1 MITCHKLFNKP
12 GKLKRFTGLD
22 PDQFTILSERLD
34 PLWQQAEHK
43 RLFRPDRQRS
53 IGAGRRY
60 HLTTVT
66 DKLLLILMWYRLY
79 VVYDVMSWI
88 FDLDTANI
96 SRLITKLTP
105 LVEQVADPTLL
116 FALKN
121 INKGRKK
128 IGSFEEFATLY
139 PDLVEIVIDATEQ
152 KRRRP
157 THKKKQKNYYS
168 GKKHM
173 HSFKT
178 QITVTKKGRIVNVSR
193 SYPGRVHDKTILMK
207 EQTIDK
213 LPPEIKKYLD
223 RGYQKINKEYPDDK
237 IILPI
242 KKHRWKRTLT
252 RSQKIYN
259 TKVAKVRIKVEHV
272 LSRMKKYTILSTTY
286 RSNEKHY
293 NRHMRNIAALCNF
306 RLQT

>member
-22 PDQFTILSERLD
+22 PEQFTILVHRLH
-34 PLWQQAEHK
+34 PLWRQAEHT
-43 RLFRPDRQRS
+43 RLFRPDRKRAM
-53 IGAGRRY
+53 GAGRRY
-60 HLTTVT
+60 RLTTVE

-79 VVYDVMSWI
+79 VVYEVMSWI
-88 FDLDTANI
+88 FDLDSANI

-105 LVEQVADPTLL
+105 LVEKAADPQLL

-128 IGSFEEFATLY
+128 VRSFEEFAKLY

-157 THKKKQKNYYS
+157 THKRKQKNYYS

-178 QITVTKKGRIVNVSR
+178 QITVSKSGKIINVSK
-193 SYPGRVHDKTILMK
+193 SYPGRIHDKTILTR

-213 LPPEIKKYLD
+213 LPPEIKKHLD
-223 RGYQKINKEYPDDK
+223 RGYQKLATEYPDHT
-237 IILPI
+237 IILPV
-242 KKHRWKRTLT
+242 KKHRWKRYLT
-252 RSQKIYN
+252 RSEKIYN
-259 TKVAKVRIKVEHV
+259 TKVAKVRIKVEHGI
-272 LSRMKKYTILSTTY
+272 SRMKKYTILSTTY
-286 RSNEKHY
+286 RSNEKYY
-293 NRHMRNIAALCNF
+293 NKQVRNIAALCNF
-306 RLQT
+306 RLST